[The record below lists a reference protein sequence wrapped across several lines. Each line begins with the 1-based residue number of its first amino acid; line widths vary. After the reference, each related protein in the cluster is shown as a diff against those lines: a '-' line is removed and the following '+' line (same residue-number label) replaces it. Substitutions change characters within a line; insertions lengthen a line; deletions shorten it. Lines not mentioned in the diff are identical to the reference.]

1 MRFYFLACYNL
12 YINIITMEGFSV
24 TLERFSGPYSKLL
37 ELIEER
43 KLSINE
49 FSLSQVTDE
58 YISYIKELGEKGEKD
73 IVDISQFI
81 SVASTLMLIKAKSL
95 FPTISYSTEEKESV
109 SNLEK
114 KLELYKMVL
123 DAGKN
128 INKIFG
134 KNGLH
139 SISKFENKETVF
151 VWDKRVDTA
160 LLHSIAIASLLKIPK
175 KERLKQVAVKQVLK
189 IEDVIEKLLERVKT
203 SFNLSFKDFSN
214 SLSGEAKSLEE
225 RKSAFIVS
233 FLAML
238 ELIKNGVLNAEQGSE
253 FNDISI
259 SKA

>member
-1 MRFYFLACYNL
+1 MTER
-12 YINIITMEGFSV
+12 FSV

-37 ELIEER
+37 ELIEQR

-58 YISYIKELGEKGEKD
+58 YITYIKEMGDRGQKD

-95 FPTISYSTEEKESV
+95 FPTISYSSEEQESV

-114 KLELYKMVL
+114 KLELYKLVL
-123 DAGKN
+123 EAGKN
-128 INKIFG
+128 VNKIFG

-139 SISKFENKETVF
+139 NVSKFENKENVF
-151 VWDKRVDTA
+151 VWDKRVDTV

-175 KERLKQVAVKQVLK
+175 KERLKQVAVRQVLK
-189 IEDVIEKLLERVKT
+189 IEDVIEKLLERVKS
-203 SFNLSFKDFSN
+203 SFSLSFKDFSN
-214 SLSGEAKSLEE
+214 SLSGETKTLEE
-225 RKSAFIVS
+225 KKTAFIVS

-238 ELIKNGVLNAEQGSE
+238 ELIKNGVLHAEQGQG
-253 FNDISI
+253 FNDINI
-259 SKA
+259 SKI

>member
-1 MRFYFLACYNL
+1 MTER
-12 YINIITMEGFSV
+12 FSV

-37 ELIEER
+37 ELIEQR

-58 YISYIKELGEKGEKD
+58 YITYIKEMGDRGQKD

-95 FPTISYSTEEKESV
+95 FPTISYSSEEQESV

-114 KLELYKMVL
+114 KLELYKLVL
-123 DAGKN
+123 EAGKN
-128 INKIFG
+128 VNKIFG

-139 SISKFENKETVF
+139 NVSKFENKENVF
-151 VWDKRVDTA
+151 VWDKRVDTV

-175 KERLKQVAVKQVLK
+175 KERLKQVAVRQVLK
-189 IEDVIEKLLERVKT
+189 IEDVIEKLLERVKS
-203 SFNLSFKDFSN
+203 SFSLSFKDFSN
-214 SLSGEAKSLEE
+214 SLSEETKTLEE
-225 RKSAFIVS
+225 KKSAFIVS

-238 ELIKNGVLNAEQGSE
+238 ELIKNGVLHAEQGQG
-253 FNDISI
+253 FNDINI
-259 SKA
+259 SKI

>member
-1 MRFYFLACYNL
+1 MTER
-12 YINIITMEGFSV
+12 FSV

-37 ELIEER
+37 ELIEQR

-58 YISYIKELGEKGEKD
+58 YITYIKEMGDRGQKD

-95 FPTISYSTEEKESV
+95 FPTISYSSEEQESV

-114 KLELYKMVL
+114 KLELYKLVL
-123 DAGKN
+123 EASKN
-128 INKIFG
+128 VNKIFG

-139 SISKFENKETVF
+139 NVSKFENKENVF
-151 VWDKRVDTA
+151 VWDKRVDTV

-175 KERLKQVAVKQVLK
+175 KERLKQVAVRQVLK
-189 IEDVIEKLLERVKT
+189 IEDVIEKLLERVKS
-203 SFNLSFKDFSN
+203 SFSLSFKDFSN
-214 SLSGEAKSLEE
+214 SLSGETKTLEE
-225 RKSAFIVS
+225 KKSAFIVS

-238 ELIKNGVLNAEQGSE
+238 ELIKNGVLHAEQGQG
-253 FNDISI
+253 FNDINI
-259 SKA
+259 SKI

>member
-1 MRFYFLACYNL
+1 MQD
-12 YINIITMEGFSV
+12 GFNV
-24 TLERFSGPYSKLL
+24 TLERFSGPYFKLL

-49 FSLSQVTDE
+49 FSLAQITDE
-58 YISYIKELGEKGEKD
+58 YISYIKTLESVKEKD

-95 FPTISYSTEEKESV
+95 FPNISYSEEEKESV

-114 KLELYKMVL
+114 KLELYKLVL
-123 DAGKN
+123 ESGKN

-134 KNGLH
+134 KNPLYH
-139 SISKFENKETVF
+139 ISKFENKESVF
-151 VWDKRVDTA
+151 VWDKRVDMTM
-160 LLHSIAIASLLKIPK
+160 LHSIAIASLLKIPK
-175 KERLKQVAVKQVLK
+175 KEKLKQVAVRQVLK
-189 IEDVIEKLLERVKT
+189 IEDVIEKLLDRVKS

-225 RKSAFIVS
+225 KKSAFIVS

-238 ELIKNGVLNAEQGSE
+238 ELIKNGVLEATQGE
-253 FNDISI
+253 GFNDISI
-259 SKA
+259 NKV

>member
-1 MRFYFLACYNL
+1 MTER
-12 YINIITMEGFSV
+12 FSV

-37 ELIEER
+37 ELIEQR

-58 YISYIKELGEKGEKD
+58 YITYIKEMGDRGQKD

-95 FPTISYSTEEKESV
+95 FPTISYSSEEQESV

-114 KLELYKMVL
+114 KLELYKLVL
-123 DAGKN
+123 EAGKN
-128 INKIFG
+128 VNKIFG

-139 SISKFENKETVF
+139 NVSKFKNKENVF
-151 VWDKRVDTA
+151 VWDKRVDTV

-175 KERLKQVAVKQVLK
+175 KERLKQVAVRQVLK
-189 IEDVIEKLLERVKT
+189 IEDVIEKLLERVKS
-203 SFNLSFKDFSN
+203 SFSLSFKDFSN
-214 SLSGEAKSLEE
+214 SLSGETKTLEE
-225 RKSAFIVS
+225 KKSAFIVS

-238 ELIKNGVLNAEQGSE
+238 ELIKNGVLHAEQGQG
-253 FNDISI
+253 FNDINI
-259 SKA
+259 SKI